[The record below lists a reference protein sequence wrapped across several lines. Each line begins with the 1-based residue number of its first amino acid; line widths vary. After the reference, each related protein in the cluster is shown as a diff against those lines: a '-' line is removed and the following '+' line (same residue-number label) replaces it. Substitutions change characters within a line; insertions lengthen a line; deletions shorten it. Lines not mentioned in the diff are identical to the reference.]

1 MFKNASHGGILNI
14 GTSKKY
20 ETLIIIAF
28 YIPEIEGSK
37 MKILAFGASSSRQSI
52 NKALAGYTA
61 SLVDGA
67 EVTLLDLND
76 FDMPLFS
83 EDFEKESGVPAQAQ
97 AFVDA
102 IAQADAIVASFAEH
116 NGSYSA
122 AYKNIFDWASRIEK
136 AVYQDK
142 PIVVLS
148 TSPGPGG
155 ASSVL
160 AQTVNSMPFFKGNVV
175 GSLSVPN
182 FYGVMKDG
190 EMVDESVK
198 QALSGIVA
206 KF

>member
-1 MFKNASHGGILNI
+1 
-14 GTSKKY
+14 
-20 ETLIIIAF
+20 
-28 YIPEIEGSK
+28 
-37 MKILAFGASSSRQSI
+37 MKILAFGASSSKQSI

-61 SLVDGA
+61 NLVEGA

-76 FDMPLFS
+76 FEMPLFS

-102 IAQADAIVASFAEH
+102 IAQTDVIVASFAEH

-142 PIVVLS
+142 PIAVLS

-160 AQTVNSMPFFKGNVV
+160 AQTVNSMPFFKGNIV
-175 GSLSVPN
+175 GSLSVPS
-182 FYGVMKDG
+182 FYNVMKDG
-190 EMVDESVK
+190 EVVDASVK
-198 QALSGIVA
+198 QALLDIVA